1 MSPQWGSKIISR
13 IGVPWTHSQSGWVLP
28 LFDSVKWSC
37 YQKQVNQTT
46 LDYTTLWN
54 LALLIFKVFAQ
65 IWLDESN
72 SWTILALY
80 ETSLNNSIDSDS
92 FFVMED
98 YLHLIQKDSYTYMH
112 GLAVYV
118 KEESVQK
125 VAWDLSL
132 ENSANSYFYF
142 WLVLLHLVPYFFF
155 LYQSPSSALCMVYDA
170 MMRFSQSTHLPM
182 YLFLETL
189 TPIIRAS

>member
-1 MSPQWGSKIISR
+1 MIMLSEAGKSDNFGLHNSLKLGFTNLQ
-13 IGVPWTHSQSGWVLP
+13 GVCS
-28 LFDSVKWSC
+28 
-37 YQKQVNQTT
+37 
-46 LDYTTLWN
+46 N
-54 LALLIFKVFAQ
+54 LVGCESFL
-65 IWLDESN
+65 ESN

-98 YLHLIQKDSYTYMH
+98 YLHLIQKDSYTSMH